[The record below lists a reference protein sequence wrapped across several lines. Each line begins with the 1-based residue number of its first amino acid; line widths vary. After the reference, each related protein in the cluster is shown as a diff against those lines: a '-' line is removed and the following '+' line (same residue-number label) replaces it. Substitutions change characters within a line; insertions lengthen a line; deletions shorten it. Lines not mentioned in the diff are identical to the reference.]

1 MKTCFFLIRIKGR
14 LRFRRVDVSLHKTCS
29 KELATSLKLFFFLN
43 IMENI
48 IILLLTVVCKPKI
61 TVALRKKIK
70 FPLKDSL
77 SDMTK
82 YAVSCDLVTFTEEM
96 LHGKLTLLCSV
107 AFKI

>member
-1 MKTCFFLIRIKGR
+1 MFFLIRIKGR

-29 KELATSLKLFFFLN
+29 KELATSLKLFFFKHNGKYNNTFVDGCLQTKN
-43 IMENI
+43 NRG
-48 IILLLTVVCKPKI
+48 T
-61 TVALRKKIK
+61 AQKIK

-77 SDMTK
+77 SNMTK

-96 LHGKLTLLCSV
+96 LHGRRTLLCSV